1 LVALNKISALSS
13 SVLKTAAVS
22 VVKKGLPVPQAKIR
36 MEKSLKNFKEE
47 LSHIRT
53 SRASVALLDAI
64 KVDCYGTQMPI
75 PQIATVNVVEGKVLV
90 IQPWDVNLVKEIER
104 AIQKSDL
111 GINPTSDGKTI
122 RLVIPPLTEERRKE
136 LIKVAGKLAE
146 ETRIAIRN
154 IRRDVLDKFKSAKKK
169 GEISEDDYI
178 QLEKKVQKLT
188 DQYIEKINEVLKE
201 KEKEILTP

>member
-1 LVALNKISALSS
+1 MNE
-13 SVLKTAAVS
+13 VLDE
-22 VVKKGLPVPQAKIR
+22 AKR
-36 MEKSLKNFKEE
+36 KMEKSLKNFKEE

-64 KVDCYGTQMPI
+64 KIDCYGTQMPI
-75 PQIATVNVVEGKVLV
+75 PQIATVNVVEGKMLV
-90 IQPWDVNLVKEIER
+90 IQPWDVNLVKEIEK

-146 ETRIAIRN
+146 GARIAIRN

-188 DQYIEKINEVLKE
+188 DQYVEKINRVLKE